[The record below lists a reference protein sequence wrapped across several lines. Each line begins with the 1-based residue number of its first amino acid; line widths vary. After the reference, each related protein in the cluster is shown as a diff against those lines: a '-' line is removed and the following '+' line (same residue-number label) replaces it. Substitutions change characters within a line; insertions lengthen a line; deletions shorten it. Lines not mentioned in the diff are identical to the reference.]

1 MQRVIL
7 LGEMGQRFG
16 ETWEMNVDYMKDIFK
31 LIECQ
36 RQGFKEYLLQCHEN
50 GTDFAIQRG
59 EEFIGEEELLL
70 SVGNEDIIITPVPA
84 GAKSGIGKILA
95 AIAIIAVI
103 VVTGGFGGA
112 GLFGSTQATAQM
124 VSVYGTMVPGTV
136 VTTSL
141 SLAGKIAVTMAAS
154 LALNGINQLMMPGPE
169 IDKET
174 PDNYLFNG
182 SSDHIREG
190 LPVPLCYGEMMV
202 GGGLINQTMTTRR
215 IVSQG
220 MRRSHAGDG
229 SGDFNESRDARG
241 GGGS

>member
-59 EEFIGEEELLL
+59 KEFVGEEELLL

-84 GAKSGIGKILA
+84 GAKSGFAKILA
-95 AIAIIAVI
+95 AIAII
-103 VVTGGFGGA
+103 VVVAATGGFGGVGFFGNASVVGAKA
-112 GLFGSTQATAQM
+112 GLGI
-124 VSVYGTMVPGTV
+124 Y
-136 VTTSL
+136 
-141 SLAGKIAVTMAAS
+141 GKIAVAMAAS

-182 SSDHIREG
+182 SSEHIKEG
-190 LPVPLCYGEMMV
+190 LPVPLLYGEMMV

-229 SGDFNESRDARG
+229 SGDFNESKDARG